1 MNWFARLKIANK
13 LSVMLISV
21 ILLFSLLSGMLLWNT
36 LSKIMRQNLAER
48 GQAVAAN
55 VAELSSNHLQYN
67 NLEALDELVY
77 MTNNNNE
84 FVDYI
89 FIIDPQHQ
97 IVVHTFQRGIPKNLL
112 KLHLPAFGESQPD
125 TISIMSDNGRL
136 QDILYPIED
145 GALGYVRVGVNEK
158 SLNEMLKD
166 NFIELGAIAFAVGI
180 LGALFVF
187 KLTKVFT
194 QPLDN
199 LTQRAELI
207 SNGHFALPSL
217 SVDSPDEFGRL
228 TQAMNTMAK
237 HLNFGELERKQL
249 LAHLLKAQENERKRI
264 SMELHDESGQALT
277 ALLFSIRA
285 LANQTPD
292 GELKS
297 YILAVRD
304 DAAKI
309 LQKLRNLAVE
319 LRPPAIDEL
328 GIEAAL
334 SNLIASYQQYH
345 NLQVELSCTLNNQPD
360 DTTSIALY
368 RIIQECLT
376 NIVKH
381 SQATKAVIILRG
393 DKDIKLTIKDNG
405 IGITQDAILRAKRT
419 NHLGIY
425 GIQERIKTLDGKMK
439 ISALMPQWPTVY
451 EIELRAVQKGE
462 ESVD

>member
-1 MNWFARLKIANK
+1 MNWFEKLKIANK

-21 ILLFSLLSGMLLWNT
+21 ILLFSLLSGMLIWNT

-48 GQAVAAN
+48 GQTVAAN
-55 VAELSSNHLQYN
+55 VAEMSSNHLQYN
-67 NLEALDELVY
+67 NIEALDELVY

-112 KLHLPAFGESQPD
+112 KLHLPAFGENQPD

-145 GALGYVRVGVNEK
+145 GALGYVRVGVNEN
-158 SLNEMLKD
+158 SLNEILRD
-166 NFIELGAIAFAVGI
+166 NFIELAAIAFAVGL

-187 KLTKVFT
+187 KLTRVFT
-194 QPLDN
+194 QPLGN

-207 SNGHFALPSL
+207 SNGHFSLPPL
-217 SVDSPDEFGRL
+217 PVDSSDEFGRL
-228 TQAMNTMAK
+228 TQAMNTTVK
-237 HLNFGELERKQL
+237 HLNAGEIERKQL

-292 GELKS
+292 GELKN

-304 DAAKI
+304 DAASI

-334 SNLIASYQQYH
+334 SNLIAGYQQYH
-345 NLQVELSCTLNNQPD
+345 NLQVEFSCTLSKQPD

-381 SQATKAVIILRG
+381 SQATKAVIVLQG
-393 DKDIKLTIKDNG
+393 DKHIQLTIKDNG
-405 IGITQDAILRAKRT
+405 IGTQDAILRAKRT

-439 ISALMPQWPTVY
+439 ISAIMPQWPTVY

-462 ESVD
+462 EKLD